1 MDDYINR
8 DDLLDKIES
17 AVNRGECSGLADIMV
32 IIRDAPTV
40 KMIQER
46 AEDKNKTLEVE
57 RA

>member
-8 DDLLDKIES
+8 GDLLDEIEA

-32 IIRDAPTV
+32 IIRDAPAV
-40 KMIQER
+40 KMTWER
-46 AEDKNKTLEVE
+46 AENKNKSIEVE